1 MFSAVSALNEKSAF
15 ARNEFGIFSST
26 IWLLI
31 SEDPVNEIR
40 DLVLKA
46 SDPSEAL
53 FERQTA
59 FEKLVARFQ
68 DMAYASAYARLGDC
82 HLAEDAA
89 QRAFV
94 AAWQKLSQLRE
105 PEAFPGWF
113 KRVVHTEC
121 NRISRGKK
129 FGHVP
134 IDHAVNLAS
143 SVEDPQVFIER
154 AELEQAL
161 FRSIEELSEAER
173 TVITLF
179 YLREQSHR
187 DISAFLEVA
196 ITTVAKRLHSAKH
209 RLRGKMM
216 ARFKADIR
224 KHQPSRDPRFC
235 AKVKAGIYDEYVG
248 RYQFESRPELVVTIV
263 RQGDNLISEG
273 GGQRNILFALRGRK
287 NELAVTEFDGRGE
300 FIRDERGSITH
311 VDYYESG
318 HLMGRAR
325 KMS

>member
-1 MFSAVSALNEKSAF
+1 MY
-15 ARNEFGIFSST
+15 
-26 IWLLI
+26 
-31 SEDPVNEIR
+31 EIR

-46 SDPSEAL
+46 SDPTEAL

-59 FEKLVARFQ
+59 FEMLVARFQ
-68 DMAYASAYARLGDC
+68 DMAYASAYARLGDR
-82 HLAEDAA
+82 HLAEDAG

-94 AAWQKLSQLRE
+94 SAWQKLSQLRE

-113 KRVVHTEC
+113 KRIVHTEC

-129 FGHVP
+129 FLHVS
-134 IDHAVNLAS
+134 IDQAREARS
-143 SVEDPQVFIER
+143 SINDPQTSIER
-154 AELEQAL
+154 AELERAL

-179 YLREQSHR
+179 YLNEESHR
-187 DISAFLEVA
+187 DIAAFLEVPM
-196 ITTVAKRLHSAKH
+196 TTVAKRLYSAKH

-216 ARFKADIR
+216 ARFKTDIR
-224 KHQPSRDPRFC
+224 KHQPSRDPRFR

-248 RYQFESRPELVVTIV
+248 QYQFESRPELVVTIA
-263 RQGDNLISEG
+263 RDGDELISNG
-273 GGQRNILFALRGRK
+273 GGQRNILFAFRGTK

-300 FIRDERGSITH
+300 FIRDERGIITH

-318 HLMGRAR
+318 DLKGRAR
-325 KMS
+325 KIT